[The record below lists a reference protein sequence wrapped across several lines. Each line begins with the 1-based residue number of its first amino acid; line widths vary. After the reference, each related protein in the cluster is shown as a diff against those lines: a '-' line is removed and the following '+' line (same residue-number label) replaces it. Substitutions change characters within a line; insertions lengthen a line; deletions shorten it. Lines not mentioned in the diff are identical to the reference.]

1 MTRNKI
7 FELIFGKLSCFVI
20 AEYDDDYFEDYLSDE
35 ELEAIKERMIE
46 SINYIQGVIDKN
58 KEERGIE

>member
-20 AEYDDDYFEDYLSDE
+20 AEYDDHYFEDDLSDE